1 MYHFCT
7 LFDSFYLTRGVAMYQ
22 SLEKTGIDFH
32 LYIFA
37 FDDASF
43 KILNQLN
50 FKHATIIS
58 LKEFENEKLLE
69 VKPGRTK
76 AEYCWTC
83 TSSTI
88 LYVIENFNVPSCT
101 YLDADLFFY
110 SSPSVLIEE
119 MGDKSVLI
127 TEHRFTPKYD
137 RSEIAGIYCVQFV
150 TFKNNPEGLK
160 VLKWWVNACLEW
172 CYSRYEDGKFG
183 DQKYLDDWTTRFEGV
198 HVLKHLGGGL
208 APWNIQQ
215 YRYLKRDQ
223 NNIMM
228 MEIKSEKKFQ
238 AIFYHFHYVRFYSN
252 DFVDFG
258 WFKLEN
264 NIITNFYIPYI
275 KSLKESLKLVR
286 EISPDFQEGLR
297 PFSLKDKDTLKN
309 KVKITYKYISKYNL
323 HKIEKLLSKRG

>member
-160 VLKWWVNACLEW
+160 VLNWWVNACLDW

>member
-183 DQKYLDDWTTRFEGV
+183 DQKYLDDWTTRFDGV

-228 MEIKSEKKFQ
+228 MEIKSDKKFQ

>member
-150 TFKNNPEGLK
+150 TFKNNSEGLK
-160 VLKWWVNACLEW
+160 VLNWWVNACLDW

-198 HVLKHLGGGL
+198 HVLEHLGGGL

-215 YRYLKRDQ
+215 YSYLKREQ

-258 WFKLEN
+258 WFKLEK
-264 NIITNFYIPYI
+264 NIITNYYIPYI

-286 EISPDFQEGLR
+286 EISSDFQEGLR

-323 HKIEKLLSKRG
+323 HKIEKLLSKKG

>member
-88 LYVIENFNVPSCT
+88 LYVIENFNVPGCT

-150 TFKNNPEGLK
+150 TFKNNVEGLK

-183 DQKYLDDWTTRFEGV
+183 DQKYLDDWTTRFDGV
-198 HVLKHLGGGL
+198 HVLQHLGGGL

-215 YRYLKRDQ
+215 YKYLKRDQ

>member
-150 TFKNNPEGLK
+150 TFKNNAEGLK
-160 VLKWWVNACLEW
+160 VLNWWVNACLEW

-198 HVLKHLGGGL
+198 HVLEHLGGGL

-215 YRYLKRDQ
+215 YSYLKRDQ

-258 WFKLEN
+258 WFKLEK
-264 NIITNFYIPYI
+264 NIITC
-275 KSLKESLKLVR
+275 
-286 EISPDFQEGLR
+286 
-297 PFSLKDKDTLKN
+297 
-309 KVKITYKYISKYNL
+309 
-323 HKIEKLLSKRG
+323 LLYTSDAADE

>member
-160 VLKWWVNACLEW
+160 VLNWWVNACLDL

-183 DQKYLDDWTTRFEGV
+183 DQKYLDDWTTRFEGI

-238 AIFYHFHYVRFYSN
+238 TIFYHFHYVRFYSN

-323 HKIEKLLSKRG
+323 HKIEKLLSKKG